1 MNDLTA
7 TELKVMNNVTNEQSQ
22 SVDLG
27 TKLQEIIDSIV
38 EPVVPDGTPVN
49 AVNAT
54 GTLTLTGVVTHAEKV
69 LLGEQIYEFL
79 TTASQTPT
87 APGNIAVDIESFATK
102 ASRSLTVD
110 TQPTSGD
117 TMTIGTKVYTFVPVG
132 TDTADGEISIGADKA
147 GAQENIV
154 AAINGEDEFNIAHTL
169 VSAGDFANDI
179 CIIEALVGGTV
190 GNSIATTETFTA
202 GTNVFAGVTLA
213 GGANCSAANADGALI
228 SAINDNDTQDVDA
241 AQGTGTTVVLT
252 ADVAGVAANEII
264 TGTAMANG
272 SFGAA
277 HLTGGVNGTLG
288 NAGALM
294 VDTSY
299 LYVASAANLVSGKN
313 WRRISLGSAY

>member
-27 TKLQEIIDSIV
+27 TKLQEIIDSLV
-38 EPVVPDGTPVN
+38 SSGTPVN

-54 GTLTLTGVVTHAEKV
+54 GTLTLTGVVIHAEKV
-69 LLGEQIYEFL
+69 LVGEQIYEFL

-87 APGNIAVDIESFATK
+87 APGNIPVDIESHTTK
-102 ASRSLTVD
+102 ASRNLTID

-147 GAQENIV
+147 GAQANIV
-154 AAINGEDEFNIAHTL
+154 DAINGNDEFNVAHPL
-169 VSAGDFANDI
+169 VIAGDFANDI
-179 CIIEALVGGTV
+179 CVVEALVGGTV
-190 GNSIATTETFTA
+190 GNSIATTETFDA
-202 GTNVFAGVTLA
+202 GTNVFAGVTLT
-213 GGANCSAANADGALI
+213 GGTNCSAANADGVLI
-228 SAINDNDTQDVDA
+228 STINDNDTEGVEA
-241 AQGTGTTVVLT
+241 SQGTGTTVVLT

-277 HLTGGVNGTLG
+277 HLAGGVNGTVG
-288 NAGALM
+288 AAGAMLY
-294 VDTSY
+294 DTSY

-313 WRRISLGSAY
+313 WRRITLGSAY